1 MLQVFKFEEVVIV
14 FFSLLSLKCN
24 GYVCVDMFKDY
35 FKNFVDFSNHEF
47 QDLPVR
53 QIQTYQNMT
62 PQLSLVIK
70 LKEFFEKVTHLGS
83 LNYAGN
89 RRNTQTL

>member
-1 MLQVFKFEEVVIV
+1 
-14 FFSLLSLKCN
+14 
-24 GYVCVDMFKDY
+24 MFKDH

-62 PQLSLVIK
+62 PKLSFVIK
-70 LKEFFEKVTHLGS
+70 LKEFFEKVTHLGR
-83 LNYAGN
+83 LN
-89 RRNTQTL
+89 